1 MLSSKVLTAFLLL
14 RKLVNTH
21 VWLLRICSLCK
32 FYFWYVIF
40 FFIKVVPL
48 GMIIL
53 SKAFRGRKLAGEYD

>member
-40 FFIKVVPL
+40 F
-48 GMIIL
+48 
-53 SKAFRGRKLAGEYD
+53 KLKLCLWA